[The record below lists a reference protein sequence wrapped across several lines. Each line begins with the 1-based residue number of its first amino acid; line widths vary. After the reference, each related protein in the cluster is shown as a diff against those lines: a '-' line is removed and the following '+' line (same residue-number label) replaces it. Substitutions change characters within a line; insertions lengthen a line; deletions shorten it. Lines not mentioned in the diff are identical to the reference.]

1 MERVFVFFLQWLK
14 PSYRHEPFKKTLY
27 CLDRSITSVQC
38 TKHQATYETSQLTSR
53 NLSKSVVVG
62 GLHFTQFV
70 QLWEKWGGGA
80 ILKQCQERG
89 REDIYRRHVGL
100 VWVCSS
106 DF

>member
-70 QLWEKWGGGA
+70 QLWEKWGGGGA
-80 ILKQCQERG
+80 ILNKNN
-89 REDIYRRHVGL
+89 H
-100 VWVCSS
+100 
-106 DF
+106 